1 MPLPTKVTTSP
12 IDGIA
17 RSVPV
22 LTGGPVTVT
31 VDVEAAKLAAQL
43 DRLDG
48 AISLCNAIRQDREFT
63 SRHHHLSLQRGG
75 APTEQVGSVY
85 RVIAPFPC
93 LTDGLPFAAGTLVN
107 SSSIGSG
114 MAHRLMVGK
123 RFIEPVGWGRDMA
136 SMQSIGRLHI
146 AAIAAKSGEPIRC
159 PNFGQSE
166 PDVSMLAQQ
175 VAEWQYPVGR
185 RKTRGIRSSIRP
197 PSFARSRPRACR
209 LAATVSPTW
218 PRANGRCTLWRRM
231 ACISRQIWRNFSSF
245 FSPPINFCFDWRRRA
260 RNWGRSLLGR
270 DTPPAPI

>member
-1 MPLPTKVTTSP
+1 MEAPLRAERASLEERRRAYAVEAVQAFEQRYDACVAQLQQLWAEGKILAETLRTEVPMPLPTKVTTSP

-93 LTDGLPFAAGTLVN
+93 LTDGLPFAAGRWST
-107 SSSIGSG
+107 
-114 MAHRLMVGK
+114 
-123 RFIEPVGWGRDMA
+123 
-136 SMQSIGRLHI
+136 
-146 AAIAAKSGEPIRC
+146 AA
-159 PNFGQSE
+159 
-166 PDVSMLAQQ
+166 
-175 VAEWQYPVGR
+175 W
-185 RKTRGIRSSIRP
+185 
-197 PSFARSRPRACR
+197 
-209 LAATVSPTW
+209 LAA
-218 PRANGRCTLWRRM
+218 AWRT
-231 ACISRQIWRNFSSF
+231 
-245 FSPPINFCFDWRRRA
+245 
-260 RNWGRSLLGR
+260 G
-270 DTPPAPI
+270 